1 MVKLRLA
8 GIAQVGGRIVYS
20 RIVIS
25 LLLGAAS
32 VAAQAQDSRLDA
44 VQKSGVLRICTPGD
58 YKPFS
63 LARAD
68 GTYEGLDVDLA
79 QQMAKSLGV
88 EARFVKTSWPKLMDD
103 FIDKCDI
110 GVGGISVSLDRQ
122 KRAFFTEAYMV
133 NGKAPI
139 TKCENVKKF
148 QTVADIDKPTVT
160 VIENPGGSNERFAR
174 ANFKQAKIVIFN
186 DNTVIFDEILK
197 GNADV
202 MISESVETILQ
213 QKQRPGLCAVN
224 PDKPLQYGEM
234 AYLLPR
240 GDVVF
245 KAWVDQWLHL
255 AKASGDYDRTLA
267 MWTK

>member
-1 MVKLRLA
+1 MRILFAVLLA
-8 GIAQVGGRIVYS
+8 S
-20 RIVIS
+20 T
-25 LLLGAAS
+25 AA
-32 VAAQAQDSRLDA
+32 VAHAEDSRLDDVIKRGA
-44 VQKSGVLRICTPGD
+44 LRVCTPGD

-63 LARAD
+63 LAKSETAF
-68 GTYEGLDVDLA
+68 EGLDVDLVQA
-79 QQMAKSLGV
+79 MAKSLGV
-88 EARFVKTSWPKLMDD
+88 EVRFVKTSWPKLMDD
-103 FIDKCDI
+103 FVDKCDVAI
-110 GVGGISVSLDRQ
+110 GGISVTTDRQ
-122 KRAFFTEAYMV
+122 KRAFFTTPYMV

-139 TKCENVKKF
+139 TKCENVTRF
-148 QTVADIDKPTVT
+148 QTIADIDKPTVT

-186 DNTVIFDEILK
+186 DNTTIFDEILK

-202 MISESVETILQ
+202 MISESMETIVQ

-267 MWTK
+267 MWTT